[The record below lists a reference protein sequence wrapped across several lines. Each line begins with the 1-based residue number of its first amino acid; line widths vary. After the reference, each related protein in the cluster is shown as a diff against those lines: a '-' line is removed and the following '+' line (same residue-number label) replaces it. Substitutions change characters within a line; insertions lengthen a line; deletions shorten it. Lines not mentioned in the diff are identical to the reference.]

1 MDGAQRGQGKWQVT
15 DLAGLGDRSSFSSKD
30 NGGHSHQSDVIRFLL
45 CKGPSL
51 VWCGLS
57 GLEGDSLRDG
67 TSPSTWLQLCE

>member
-45 CKGPSL
+45 SKGPSL
-51 VWCGLS
+51 V
-57 GLEGDSLRDG
+57 
-67 TSPSTWLQLCE
+67 